1 MSRFGVKITRNF
13 VIKYTYY
20 LSIWTNTGLLV
31 LEAIQVFQEARLQ
44 DLLVLILLLMVISLF
59 ELYKNRMLVFNLIP
73 KSACPISV

>member
-1 MSRFGVKITRNF
+1 MSRFGVKSTRNF
-13 VIKYTYY
+13 VIKCTYY

-73 KSACPISV
+73 SKVVFIIE